1 MRRKLQAVPSDDGA
15 DAAIHHVLSCEREA
29 QDALEAARRAAEAS
43 TLQVRSRARA
53 ILERA
58 EMRIA
63 AARRAVERR
72 IAEHESRA
80 SARIGR
86 LSPDVALT
94 ATDLERLDAAA
105 SALAREL
112 TGGGDG

>member
-15 DAAIHHVLSCEREA
+15 DAAIAHVLSCEREA
-29 QDALEAARRAAEAS
+29 QDALEAARRAAETS
-43 TLQVRSRARA
+43 TLQARSRART

-58 EMRIA
+58 QMRIA
-63 AARRAVERR
+63 TARHAVERR
-72 IAEHESRA
+72 IAQHEADA

-86 LSPDVALT
+86 LSPGVALT

-105 SALAREL
+105 WALAREL